1 MGYQFVLEIQDMGI
15 RALKKDITI
24 KANAQRATLLQRYF
38 KTGKGEYA
46 EGDIFLG
53 LTVPQC
59 RQIANKYRDLA
70 ITESKT
76 LLQSKYH
83 EERLIALLILV
94 DQFSR
99 YDNKNNKLIFDT
111 YLSLTN
117 FINNWDLV
125 DLTAP
130 KIIGK
135 YLFTNKSDLLFKLA
149 ASDNLWER
157 RIAVLATFYFIQQN
171 SFIEALQVAKILVND
186 KHDLIHKA
194 VGWMLREIGKRD
206 LLTEEKFLKKY
217 LKVMPR
223 TMLRYAIEKFPEEKR
238 RQYLMKVHA

>member
-1 MGYQFVLEIQDMGI
+1 M
-15 RALKKDITI
+15 KKG
-24 KANAQRATLLQRYF
+24 LLR
-38 KTGKGEYA
+38 
-46 EGDIFLG
+46 FL
-53 LTVPQC
+53 
-59 RQIANKYRDLA
+59 
-70 ITESKT
+70 
-76 LLQSKYH
+76 
-83 EERLIALLILV
+83 LV
-94 DQFSR
+94 DKFSR

-217 LKVMPR
+217 LKVIPR